1 MTNNDFYYRMERL
14 LNSSAPEAPLPR
26 TRRSEEGSA
35 FVITL
40 LVMAITLAMGLA
52 LVTSG
57 VTELDISG
65 NYRSRATAYY
75 AADSG
80 LEQTIVDLGATTTWI
95 EQVIDTTTWTIRD
108 PFPTSIT
115 IGGQTVSLAVDGNG
129 NVIADYYA
137 FGSTTTLG
145 NGTFTREIYLPPTVV
160 MSGTKPVLTFRVR
173 STGAGGNIE
182 LAEQIVRADIRPTIN
197 IHGVWDNAIFA
208 DAGAVGNSI
217 NGHVAVRG
225 SIHVLGNESSPP
237 TIEFGGSGDIRNN
250 YSDAVS
256 WFGATDAAK
265 LPSLPTVEVNGVTAE
280 TLNTVIRTKDASISL
295 TGNADIGAVNDDSN
309 TIKEMIDAVRS
320 DGTVGPSAEVHTDDT
335 GSYDTDQVVFP
346 LLSDPYVDPAT
357 GISYSSQ
364 ADFLDTTSLTI
375 TENEISANTSAF
387 SHSDGNGNSIS
398 WDPDSLTMI
407 ISGLIRVVGIVRL
420 GRPHGQPGLRGVN
433 YVGTGTIYATDD
445 IHIDGYVVPVGNY
458 ITDGNLGLIAADD
471 VLIDEASNVNVMAAI
486 YGQDHIRVSKQTAIA
501 GAMVSK
507 WFDMGTNVP
516 AMFHVPALSSSL
528 PPGMPGDQRFGSIE
542 SIALENWFQESGQ

>member
-1 MTNNDFYYRMERL
+1 M
-14 LNSSAPEAPLPR
+14 PGGQH
-26 TRRSEEGSA
+26 GSA

-40 LVMAITLAMGLA
+40 LVMAITLVMGLG

-57 VTELDISG
+57 MTELDISG

-80 LEQTIVDLGATTTWI
+80 LEQTVVDLGSTTTWI
-95 EQVIDTTTWTIRD
+95 EQVIDTTTWTIHS

-115 IGGQTVSLAVDGNG
+115 IAGQTVSLAVDGNG
-129 NVIADYYA
+129 DVIPDYYP
-137 FGSTTTLG
+137 FGSSTTLG
-145 NGTFTREIYLPPTVV
+145 NGAFTREIYLPPTVA
-160 MSGTKPVLTFRVR
+160 MSGTNPVLTFTVR
-173 STGAGGNIE
+173 STGTGDGLE
-182 LAEQIVRADIRPTIN
+182 LAEQVVRADIRPTIN
-197 IHGVWDNAIFA
+197 AHGVWDNALFA
-208 DAGAVGNSI
+208 DAGAAGNSI

-225 SIHVLGNESSPP
+225 SIHVLGNASSPP

-265 LPSLPTVEVNGVTAE
+265 LPSLPTIDVNGVNAE
-280 TLNTVIRTKDASISL
+280 TLDTVIRLKDASISL

-309 TIKEMIDAVRS
+309 TIKEMIDSVRS
-320 DGTVGPSAEVHTDDT
+320 DGTVGPSVDVHTDNT

-346 LLSDPYVDPAT
+346 LLSDPYFDAAT
-357 GISYSSQ
+357 GISYSSH
-364 ADFLDTTSLTI
+364 ADFLDANSLTI
-375 TENEISANTSAF
+375 TESEISANTSPF

-398 WDPDSLTMI
+398 WDPTTLTMT
-407 ISGLIRVVGIVRL
+407 ISGIVRVAGNLRL

-445 IHIDGYVVPVGNY
+445 IHVDGYVVPVGNY

-486 YGQDHIRVSKQTAIA
+486 YSQDHIRVSKQTSVA
-501 GAMVSK
+501 GAMISK
-507 WFDMGTNVP
+507 WFDMGVNVP
-516 AMFHVPALSSSL
+516 AIFQVPALSQNL
-528 PPGMPGDQRFGSIE
+528 PPGMPGERRFGSIE

>member
-1 MTNNDFYYRMERL
+1 MEGL
-14 LNSSAPEAPLPR
+14 VNSFAPKASSPG
-26 TRRSEEGSA
+26 TRRSEGGSA

-40 LVMAITLAMGLA
+40 LVMAITLVMGLG

-80 LEQTIVDLGATTTWI
+80 LEQTIVDLGSTTTWI
-95 EQVIDTTTWTIRD
+95 EQVIDTATWTIHD

-115 IGGQTVSLAVDGNG
+115 IAGHTVALAVDGNG
-129 NVIADYYA
+129 DVIPDYYA
-137 FGSTTTLG
+137 LGSTTTLG
-145 NGTFTREIYLPPTVV
+145 NGAFTREIYLPPTVV

-173 STGAGGNIE
+173 STGTGGGVE
-182 LAEQIVRADIRPTIN
+182 LAEQIVRADIRPTLN
-197 IHGVWDNAIFA
+197 AHGVWDNAIFA
-208 DAGAVGNSI
+208 EAGAAGNSI

-225 SIHVLGNESSPP
+225 SIHVLGNLSSPP
-237 TIEFGGSGDIRNN
+237 TIEFGGSADIRNN

-280 TLNTVIRTKDASISL
+280 TLDTVIRVKDASINL

-309 TIKEMIDAVRS
+309 TIKEMIDSVRS
-320 DGTVGPSAEVHTDDT
+320 DGTVGPSADVHTDDT
-335 GSYDTDQVVFP
+335 GSYDTDQVAFP
-346 LLSDPYVDPAT
+346 ELSDPYVDPAT
-357 GISYSSQ
+357 GISYSSHT
-364 ADFLDTTSLTI
+364 AFLDANSLTI
-375 TENEISANTSAF
+375 TEDEISANTSAF

-398 WDPDSLTMI
+398 WDPATLTMT
-407 ISGLIRVVGIVRL
+407 ISGIIRAAGVIRL

-445 IHIDGYVVPVGNY
+445 IHVDGYVTPVGDY
-458 ITDGNLGLIAADD
+458 VTDGNLGLIAADD

-486 YGQDHIRVSKQTAIA
+486 YCHDHVRVSKQTSIA
-501 GAMVSK
+501 GAIVSR
-507 WFDMGTNVP
+507 WFDMGVNVP
-516 AMFHVPALSSSL
+516 AIFHVPDLSQNL
-528 PPGMPGDQRFGSIE
+528 PPGMPGDQRYGSIE
-542 SIALENWFQESGQ
+542 SIALENWFQESSQ

>member
-1 MTNNDFYYRMERL
+1 MIRLTNTSVL
-14 LNSSAPEAPLPR
+14 EASLPR
-26 TRRSEEGSA
+26 TRRSEGGSA

-40 LVMAITLAMGLA
+40 LVMAITLVMGLG

-57 VTELDISG
+57 MTELDISG

-80 LEQTIVDLGATTTWI
+80 LEQTIVDLGSTTTWI
-95 EQVIDTTTWTIRD
+95 EQVIDTTTWTLRD
-108 PFPTSIT
+108 PFPTSVT
-115 IGGQTVSLAVDGNG
+115 IDGQTVSLAVDGNG
-129 NVIADYYA
+129 NVIPDYYP
-137 FGSTTTLG
+137 FGSSTTLG
-145 NGTFTREIYLPPTVV
+145 NGAFTREIYLPPTLA
-160 MSGTKPVLTFRVR
+160 MSGTKPVLTFTVR
-173 STGAGGNIE
+173 STGTGDGLE
-182 LAEQIVRADIRPTIN
+182 LAEQVVRADIRLTIN
-197 IHGVWDNAIFA
+197 VHGVWDNAIFA
-208 DAGAVGNSI
+208 NAGAAGNSI
-217 NGHVAVRG
+217 NGRVAVRG
-225 SIHVLGNESSPP
+225 SIHVLGNASSPP

-265 LPSLPTVEVNGVTAE
+265 LPSLPTIDVNGVNAE
-280 TLNTVIRTKDASISL
+280 TLDTVIRVKDASISL

-309 TIKEMIDAVRS
+309 TIKEMIDSVRS
-320 DGTVGPSAEVHTDDT
+320 DGTVGPSVDVHTDDT

-346 LLSDPYVDPAT
+346 LLSDPYVDAAT
-357 GISYSSQ
+357 GISYSSH
-364 ADFLDTTSLTI
+364 ADFLDANSLTI
-375 TENEISANTSAF
+375 TEDEISANTSTF

-398 WDPDSLTMI
+398 WDPATLTMT
-407 ISGLIRVVGIVRL
+407 ISGIVRVVGNIRL

-445 IHIDGYVVPVGNY
+445 IHLDGYVVPVGNY

-486 YGQDHIRVSKQTAIA
+486 YSQDHIRVSKQTSLA
-501 GAMVSK
+501 GALVSK
-507 WFDMGTNVP
+507 WLDMGTNVP
-516 AMFHVPALSSSL
+516 AIFHVPALSTSL
-528 PPGMPGDQRFGSIE
+528 PPGMPGNQRYGSIE